1 MKCEY
6 CDNPV
11 PNGVTRCPSCG
22 AAVNFQAYGEAP
34 TSPVSPVS
42 SQASGMAFAQ
52 PRSEN
57 QSRSRIVYILL
68 GVFFGIL
75 GIHNFYAGR
84 TYRGLW
90 QLLITLFTGWF
101 LLPLLAVWVWSIVD
115 ICVISTD
122 GDGTKFK

>member
-11 PNGVTRCPSCG
+11 PNGVARCPSCG
-22 AAVNFQAYGEAP
+22 AVVSFQPEGGV
-34 TSPVSPVS
+34 SGSFVSPT
-42 SQASGMAFAQ
+42 QANAAVVESA
-52 PRSEN
+52 
-57 QSRSRIVYILL
+57 QSRPENFSRNRIVYILL

-101 LLPLLAVWVWSIVD
+101 VLPLLAVWVWSIVD

>member
-11 PNGVTRCPSCG
+11 PNGVPRCPSCG
-22 AAVNFQAYGEAP
+22 AAVNFQACGEAP
-34 TSPVSPVS
+34 VGAVS
-42 SQASGMAFAQ
+42 SVSLQASGKAFVQ
-52 PRSEN
+52 PRSEDR
-57 QSRSRIVYILL
+57 SRSRIVYTLL

-101 LLPLLAVWVWSIVD
+101 VFPLLAVWVWSIVD